1 MKTIVLYYSKNGSN
15 KYLARVIAGR
25 LACPIE
31 EIKPRLD
38 VFLLYLMRINLGN
51 RALKHNI
58 GDYEKAILCGP
69 VWMGKLIPPLR
80 SFLLSYKDRIGELDF
95 VTCCGSSDAKKDD
108 KFGHGRVFKE
118 VQHIMQDKCA
128 SCQAFPIELVLPDH
142 QKEDEHSIMNTR
154 LSDVTFNEVIRE
166 RLDIYLETLS

>member
-15 KYLARVIAGR
+15 RYLAHEIAKG
-25 LACPIE
+25 LSCDIE
-31 EIKPRLD
+31 EIKARVD

-51 RALKHNI
+51 RALKNKI
-58 GDYEKAILCGP
+58 DDYEKVILCGP
-69 VWMGKLIPPLR
+69 IWMGKLIPPLR
-80 SFLLSYKDRIGELDF
+80 SFLLKYKDRIRALDF

-108 KFGHGRVFKE
+108 KFGHGLVFKE

-128 SCQAFPIELVLPDH
+128 TCQAFPIDLVLPDY

-154 LSDVTFNEVIRE
+154 LSDETFKGLIRE
-166 RLDIYLETLS
+166 RLDSYLEKVS

>member
-1 MKTIVLYYSKNGSN
+1 MKTIVLFYTKNGSN
-15 KYLARVIAGR
+15 EYLAREIAGR
-25 LACPIE
+25 LNCRIE
-31 EIKPRLD
+31 ELKPRLD

-58 GDYEKAILCGP
+58 GDYEKVILCGP

-80 SFLLSYKDRIGELDF
+80 SFLLTYKDRIRELDF
-95 VTCCGSSDAKKDD
+95 VTCCGSSDARKDD

-118 VQHIMQDKCA
+118 VQHIMQDKCT
-128 SCQAFPIELVLPDH
+128 SCQAFPIELVLPDY

-154 LSDVTFNEVIRE
+154 LSDETFNEVIRE
-166 RLDIYLETLS
+166 RLDIYLEKLG